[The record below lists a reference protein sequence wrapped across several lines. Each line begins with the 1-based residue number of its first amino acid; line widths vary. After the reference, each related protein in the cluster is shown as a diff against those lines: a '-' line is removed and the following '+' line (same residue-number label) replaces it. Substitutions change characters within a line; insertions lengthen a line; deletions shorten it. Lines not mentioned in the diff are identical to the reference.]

1 MKNTVCK
8 FLTGRLKLR
17 QRQFA
22 SATMLLCSFV
32 SYIGSSALGCEKS
45 TKQDCIKLSYLNPYI
60 KVVSRG
66 PSNFVP
72 DVEASDRPSN
82 VTLWYEN
89 ILVEDTAGVMKGMKR
104 NYDSWEREE
113 EYARNWNVAS
123 TGLYDIK
130 DQDDRKK
137 YFNRYILKYLDKR
150 LSGEIKQ
157 AEEGSTLHRVGK
169 VQKAL
174 KPQTRVEVSRNLK
187 FKFKA
192 RVLQGKALMFVENP
206 WVNNETSVKLDG
218 RVNININ
225 KDIAALGLKANF
237 DYNVNENTFDAR
249 LDKPLTKEVTARVS
263 TSKSRDVASINQS
276 VELLFNKPF

>member
-1 MKNTVCK
+1 MNRVCK
-8 FLTGRLKLR
+8 TLTGRLKNR
-17 QRQFA
+17 QRDLA
-22 SATMLLCSFV
+22 SATLILCAFV
-32 SYIGSSALGCEKS
+32 SVTTSNICADEQV
-45 TKQDCIKLSYLNPYI
+45 TKDNSVKLSYLNPY
-60 KVVSRG
+60 KKMASRG

-72 DVEASDRPSN
+72 DVEASDRPSS

-104 NYDSWEREE
+104 NYDSWEKEE
-113 EYARNWNVAS
+113 EYAKNWNVAS

-130 DQDDRKK
+130 DQEDRKK

-174 KPQTRVEVSRNLK
+174 KPQTRVEVSRNLR

-206 WVNNETSVKLDG
+206 WINNETSVKLDG
-218 RVNININ
+218 RVNINVN
-225 KDIAALGLKANF
+225 KDITALGLKANF
-237 DYNVNENTFDAR
+237 DYNVNDSEFDAR
-249 LDKPLTKEVTARVS
+249 LDKPLTKEITARVS
-263 TSKSRDVASINQS
+263 TSKTRDVASVSQKI
-276 VELLFNKPF
+276 ELFFNKPF